1 MGKTDFSER
10 RQHRR
15 TPLDLDIEVSQVLS
29 DNIQYIEDSVCC
41 KCRDISCGGIS
52 FYSMNSFPLH
62 SILRLHVLL
71 DDIDIKVMGKV
82 MWEKQLPA
90 ASTFV
95 TGVQFLN
102 IYEHDFNMLCSYI
115 MTKCL

>member
-1 MGKTDFSER
+1 MEKTSLSER
-10 RQHRR
+10 RQHPR
-15 TPLDLDIEVSQVLS
+15 TPLDLDIEVCHILS
-29 DNIQYIEDSVCC
+29 DDAQCVEDGVRC
-41 KCRDISCGGIS
+41 KCRDISGGGIS
-52 FYSMNSFPLH
+52 FYSMNSYPLH

-82 MWEKQLPA
+82 MWEKRLPA

-95 TGVQFLN
+95 TGVQFLD
-102 IYEHDFNMLCSYI
+102 IYEDDFNMLCSYI